1 MWRGGG
7 GVGGEASYGK
17 NFLKMWVLLLAGKA
31 RFIAELFHNWNVLT
45 YKTYFKVSI
54 YWEGAMHDND
64 TEA

>member
-1 MWRGGG
+1 M
-7 GVGGEASYGK
+7 GVH
-17 NFLKMWVLLLAGKA
+17 LLAGKA

-45 YKTYFKVSI
+45 YKNYFKVSI